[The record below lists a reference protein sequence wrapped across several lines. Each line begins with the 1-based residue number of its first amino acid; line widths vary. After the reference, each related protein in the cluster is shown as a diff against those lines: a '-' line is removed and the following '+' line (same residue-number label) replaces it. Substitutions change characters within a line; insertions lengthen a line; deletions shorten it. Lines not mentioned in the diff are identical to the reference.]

1 MNKVNFLTIV
11 VICLS
16 HAIKSQEQISTK
28 NEFRPGYF
36 CELNSGM
43 MVSDDF
49 RGYTHV
55 KNGVALSPSFDFS
68 LGLGVEGHNT
78 GRYLP
83 MFLEGR
89 YNILKGKTRPFV
101 SLNAGYLQVIEDWT
115 YANWASSNNRHIG
128 FSGGWRFGVQ
138 QNISSNSFFVT
149 SVGYRFT
156 RTQYE
161 RHTSGGW
168 TNLPVEPVTV
178 IHNMHRFELS
188 IGLIFI

>member
-1 MNKVNFLTIV
+1 MKK
-11 VICLS
+11 LS
-16 HAIKSQEQISTK
+16 ISLLFALGLSFPIKSQAQTNSQD
-28 NEFRPGYF
+28 EFRPSYF
-36 CELNSGM
+36 CELSSGM

-49 RGYTHV
+49 RGFTHV

-68 LGLGVEGHNT
+68 LGLGIEGHNT

-89 YNILKGKTRPFV
+89 FNILKGKTRPFV
-101 SLNAGYLQVIEDWT
+101 SLNAGYMQVIEDWT
-115 YANWASSNNRHIG
+115 HSGWASPNNRHIG
-128 FSGGWRFGVQ
+128 FSGGWRLGVQ
-138 QNISSNSFFVT
+138 QNISANSFFVT

-168 TNLPVEPVTV
+168 TNLPIEPVTL

-188 IGLIFI
+188 IGLIFR